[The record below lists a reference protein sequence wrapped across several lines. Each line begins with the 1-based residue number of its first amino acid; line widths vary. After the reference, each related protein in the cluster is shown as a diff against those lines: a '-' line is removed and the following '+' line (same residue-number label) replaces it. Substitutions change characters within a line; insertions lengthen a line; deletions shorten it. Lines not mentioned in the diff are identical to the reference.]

1 MGLREM
7 LKMKVISILSK
18 DNTIIQTENFVLE
31 DNGSEE
37 EAIELIKEKWEG
49 LNFRTS
55 LEKIN
60 NIISKAKKKVK
71 WNLLKANLYYEI
83 DVEESK
89 KILEYLEKNYFDEI
103 KQEKEY
109 FSLKYKI
116 YLKEE
121 DFEKLIYD
129 FSEDKDELLLIKYL
143 LEYQY
148 DDALML
154 LEKLDRTNELN
165 YLILSFNNNLR
176 NINLEEEIISKVEEI
191 ITKIEEQSLIN
202 QLKNLLNLIEFLEI
216 NIPLL
221 SENILF
227 KLESKYLEIYK
238 KNFKLSEYVA
248 SKWEKKYINT
258 YLGIELKNNDI
269 EIKRVDLLKKYKEY
283 LDEYNNITY
292 LIMENKGY
300 KNCIVEFISNQ
311 NFSKV
316 ENIYNKLFFMK
327 KYKYII
333 QNYRK
338 YLKNNKDVPLS
349 IKRIEIYSKFMCKK
363 NLSLEEFKILNSDK
377 DAKLSQLCATI
388 YKYQNKEININ
399 VLREKIIEFL
409 DCKLNIGYFHICI
422 IRMMYLY
429 DKRWLIEEIVR
440 NKQKYLY
447 LIKELIDLSTSDF
460 ELDGITYDKVC
471 SLEKEIKNLD
481 YESIGIGYIEYKNLK
496 RGLYYLNKA
505 WKKEKS
511 IRLAKI
517 ILIPL
522 LNLKKYDDEIYN
534 FLKNN
539 LLKDE
544 IKYRL
549 QNSLML
555 SFENFEKAEIEMNE
569 ILLVVSDEEIELN
582 MEFFQSIYFKFLLLG
597 KNKKDENLK
606 YENALFV
613 EANKRY
619 LPKIYPLDIDKKYSY
634 YEEEEF
640 PILKLENKL
649 VNLNTFLIM
658 DIVKRGKL
666 LEKKVSGI
674 IKFKFDEN
682 NIEKFL
688 KELAK
693 VSGKNDFEEKSAK
706 YFKNVLKTPL
716 ILPRTKVEFVNE
728 FIEKL
733 ILNFDNSY
741 LNKTNTQINSEPKIL
756 SLDSMIFLYKLNLL
770 RYIEY
775 NNIIVLKS
783 SILTLEESMYY
794 KSDYLE
800 ILKIIR
806 EYKVEIFNN
815 IDINDLTREREI
827 RNFEVGDVMKLFYAC
842 MTKKAAYITE
852 DKNNLFK
859 DKYPTYSALYLVI
872 KQAISKKKF
881 LEEINSFSPDAKRIV
896 FNMLLQDSKL
906 TV

>member
-1 MGLREM
+1 MKLREIF
-7 LKMKVISILSK
+7 KMKVISIFSN
-18 DNTIIQTENFVLE
+18 DNTIIQAENFVLE

-37 EAIELIKEKWEG
+37 EAIELIKEKWNE
-49 LNFRTS
+49 LNFKTS

-60 NIISKAKKKVK
+60 NIISKAKKKTK

-89 KILEYLEKNYFDEI
+89 KILEYLEKNYIDEI

-121 DFEKLIYD
+121 DFKKLIYD

-143 LEYQY
+143 LKYEY

-154 LEKLDRTNELN
+154 LEKFDRKNELN
-165 YLILSFNNNLR
+165 YLILNFNSNLK
-176 NINLEEEIISKVEEI
+176 NINSEEEVISRVEEI
-191 ITKIEEQSLIN
+191 MTKIEEQSLID

-238 KNFKLSEYVA
+238 KKFKLSEYVA
-248 SKWEKKYINT
+248 SQWEKKYINT
-258 YLGIELKNNDI
+258 YLRIELKNNDI
-269 EIKRVDLLKKYKEY
+269 EIKRKELLKAYKEY

-300 KNCIVEFISNQ
+300 KNCIVEFISTQ
-311 NFSKV
+311 NFEKV
-316 ENIYNKLFFMK
+316 ENIYSKLFFMK

-338 YLKNNKDVPLS
+338 YLKNKNTPLS

-363 NLSLEEFKILNSDK
+363 NLSLEEFKILSSDQ
-377 DAKLSQLCATI
+377 DIKLSQLYAML
-388 YKYQNKEININ
+388 YKYQNNEITIN
-399 VLREKIIEFL
+399 VLREKVVEFL
-409 DCKLNIGYFHICI
+409 DGKLNIGYFHICI
-422 IRMMYLY
+422 TRIMYLY
-429 DKRWLIEEIVR
+429 DKQWLIEEIIR
-440 NKQKYLY
+440 NKEKYLY

-471 SLEKEIKNLD
+471 SLEKEVKNLD
-481 YESIGIGYIEYKNLK
+481 YESIGIAYIEYKNLK

-505 WKKEKS
+505 WKKEKN
-511 IRLAKI
+511 IGLAKVM
-517 ILIPL
+517 LIPL
-522 LNLKKYDDEIYN
+522 LNLKKYDDEVYN

-539 LLKDE
+539 LLKDD
-544 IKYRL
+544 IKHRL

-569 ILLVVSDEEIELN
+569 ILLMVSDKEIELN

-606 YENALFV
+606 YENAIFV
-613 EANKRY
+613 ESNKRY
-619 LPKIYPLDIDKKYSY
+619 LPKIYSLDINKKYSY
-634 YEEEEF
+634 YEKEEF

-649 VNLNTFLIM
+649 QNLNTFLIM

-688 KELAK
+688 KELTK
-693 VSGKNDFEEKSAK
+693 VSGKNDFEEKSDK
-706 YFKNVLKTPL
+706 YFKNILKVPL
-716 ILPRTKVEFVNE
+716 ILPGTKIDFVNE
-728 FIEKL
+728 YIEKL
-733 ILNFDNSY
+733 IFSFDNSY

-770 RYIEY
+770 KYIEY

-800 ILKIIR
+800 ILKIVR
-806 EYKVEIFNN
+806 EYKVEVFNN
-815 IDINDLTREREI
+815 IDINDLNREREI
-827 RNFEVGDVMKLFYAC
+827 KNFEVGDVMKLFYAC

-859 DKYPTYSALYLVI
+859 DKYPTYSSLYLVI
-872 KQAISKKKF
+872 IQAIRKKNF
-881 LEEINSFSPDAKRIV
+881 LEEINNFSPDAKRII
-896 FNMLLQDSKL
+896 FNMLSQYTKL
-906 TV
+906 TI